1 MGFNVEGH
9 GLPVHK
15 KTKGRSDDRKP
26 RHALSSPA
34 LRRRCCAG
42 SVDVTRPCN
51 RARLMADAIYGLG
64 PYGYIAA
71 MDAVAQMAK
80 KG

>member
-1 MGFNVEGH
+1 MSKAMASPLV
-9 GLPVHK
+9 K
-15 KTKGRSDDRKP
+15 RQKAAATIKG
-26 RHALSSPA
+26 HALSSPA

-42 SVDVTRPCN
+42 SVDVTRPGN
-51 RARLMADAIYGLG
+51 RARFMADAICGLG